1 MPTIERRLHQ
11 VDKYFITPNYIES
24 ESIDYFIKIENI
36 LEAGIKIIQFRSKN
50 LNIEDYSRVSKKIYC
65 LCRKYNSI
73 FIINDFKNFNLNK
86 YCDGIQ
92 LTSKNLKNINLVN
105 FNKKYILI
113 GSCHNVQEIEMCNN
127 LQLNLILIS
136 PVFDTNSKKGIGWL
150 KFKELVKK
158 SDIPAFAL
166 GGLSYTEHIENV
178 KFNGGVGV
186 AASSYFYNLFNTR
199 K

>member
-24 ESIDYFIKIENI
+24 ESIDYFIKIEKI
-36 LEAGIKIIQFRSKN
+36 LKSGIKIIQFRSKN

-186 AASSYFYNLFNTR
+186 AASSYFYNLFITR
-199 K
+199 

>member
-127 LQLNLILIS
+127 LKLNLILIS
-136 PVFDTNSKKGIGWL
+136 PVYDTNSKKGIGWL
-150 KFKELVKK
+150 KFKELVNK

-178 KFNGGVGV
+178 KYNGGVGV
-186 AASSYFYNLFNTR
+186 AASSYFYNLFITR
-199 K
+199 

>member
-1 MPTIERRLHQ
+1 MPTIEHRLHQ
-11 VDKYFITPNYIES
+11 LDKYFITPNYIES
-24 ESIDYFIKIENI
+24 ESIDYFIKIEKI
-36 LEAGIKIIQFRSKN
+36 LESGIKIIQFRSKN
-50 LNIEDYSRVSKKIYC
+50 LNIEDYSRVSKKIYI
-65 LCRKYNSI
+65 LCRKYDSI

-127 LQLNLILIS
+127 LKLNLILIS
-136 PVFDTNSKKGIGWL
+136 PVYDTNSKKGIGWL
-150 KFKELVKK
+150 KFKELVNK

-186 AASSYFYNLFNTR
+186 AASSYFYNLFIT

>member
-1 MPTIERRLHQ
+1 MPTIERRLQQ

-65 LCRKYNSI
+65 LCRKYDSI

-127 LQLNLILIS
+127 LKLNLILIS
-136 PVFDTNSKKGIGWL
+136 PVYDTNSKKGIGWI
-150 KFKELVKK
+150 KFKELVNK
-158 SDIPAFAL
+158 SNIPAFAL
-166 GGLSYTEHIENV
+166 GGLSYTEHIKNV

-186 AASSYFYNLFNTR
+186 AASSYFYNLFIT

>member
-1 MPTIERRLHQ
+1 MPTIERRLQQ

-50 LNIEDYSRVSKKIYC
+50 LNIEDYYRVSKKIYC

-113 GSCHNVQEIEMCNN
+113 GYCHNVQEIEMCNN
-127 LQLNLILIS
+127 LKLNLILIS
-136 PVFDTNSKKGIGWL
+136 PVYDTNSKKGIGWL
-150 KFKELVKK
+150 KFKELVNK

-178 KFNGGVGV
+178 KYNGGVGV
-186 AASSYFYNLFNTR
+186 AASSYFYNLFITR
-199 K
+199 

>member
-1 MPTIERRLHQ
+1 MPTIERRLQQ

-24 ESIDYFIKIENI
+24 ESIDYFIKIEKI
-36 LEAGIKIIQFRSKN
+36 LESGIKIIQFRSKN

-65 LCRKYNSI
+65 LCRKYDSI

-136 PVFDTNSKKGIGWL
+136 PVYDTNSKKGIGWL
-150 KFKELVKK
+150 KFKELVNK

-186 AASSYFYNLFNTR
+186 AASSYFYNLFIT

>member
-1 MPTIERRLHQ
+1 MPTIERRLQQ

-65 LCRKYNSI
+65 LCRKYDSI

-136 PVFDTNSKKGIGWL
+136 PVYDTNSKKGIGWL

>member
-136 PVFDTNSKKGIGWL
+136 PVYDTNSKKGIGWL
-150 KFKELVKK
+150 KFKELVNK

-178 KFNGGVGV
+178 KYNGGVGV
-186 AASSYFYNLFNTR
+186 AASSYFYNLFITR
-199 K
+199 

>member
-1 MPTIERRLHQ
+1 MPTIERRLQQ

-65 LCRKYNSI
+65 LCRKYDSI

-92 LTSKNLKNINLVN
+92 LTSKNLKNIKLVN

>member
-11 VDKYFITPNYIES
+11 LDKYFITPNYIES
-24 ESIDYFIKIENI
+24 ESIDYFIKIEKI
-36 LEAGIKIIQFRSKN
+36 LESGIKIIQFRSKN
-50 LNIEDYSRVSKKIYC
+50 LNIEDYSRVSKKIYS
-65 LCRKYNSI
+65 LCRKYDSI

-136 PVFDTNSKKGIGWL
+136 PVYDTNSKKGIGWL

>member
-1 MPTIERRLHQ
+1 MPTIERRLQQ

-65 LCRKYNSI
+65 LCRKYDSI

-186 AASSYFYNLFNTR
+186 AASSYFYNLFITR
-199 K
+199 

>member
-24 ESIDYFIKIENI
+24 ESIDYFIKIEKI
-36 LEAGIKIIQFRSKN
+36 LESGIKIIQFRSKN

-136 PVFDTNSKKGIGWL
+136 PVYDTNSKKGIGWL
-150 KFKELVKK
+150 KFKELVNK
-158 SDIPAFAL
+158 SDIPVFAL

-178 KFNGGVGV
+178 KYNGGVGV
-186 AASSYFYNLFNTR
+186 AASSYFYNLFITR
-199 K
+199 

>member
-65 LCRKYNSI
+65 LCRKYDSI

-136 PVFDTNSKKGIGWL
+136 PVYDTNSKKGIGWL

>member
-1 MPTIERRLHQ
+1 MPTIERRLQQ

>member
-1 MPTIERRLHQ
+1 MPTIERRLQQ

-65 LCRKYNSI
+65 LCRKYDSI

-92 LTSKNLKNINLVN
+92 LTSTNLKNINLVN

-127 LQLNLILIS
+127 LKLNLILIS
-136 PVFDTNSKKGIGWL
+136 PVYDTNSKKGIGWL
-150 KFKELVKK
+150 KFKELVNK

>member
-1 MPTIERRLHQ
+1 MPTIERRLQQ

-158 SDIPAFAL
+158 SDIPAFAI